1 MALGHFLFWILER
14 ECLTIELENLKV
26 AVAMFVEEVMFCG
39 FRDEFGML
47 LFRNGEEVEMIGVKK
62 GGLEMG
68 LWR

>member
-1 MALGHFLFWILER
+1 M
-14 ECLTIELENLKV
+14 IELENLKV
-26 AVAMFVEEVMFCG
+26 DVAMFDEEVMVCG

-47 LFRNGEEVEMIGVKK
+47 LVRIGEEVVLIGVKK

>member
-1 MALGHFLFWILER
+1 VAFEHFLFWILER
-14 ECLTIELENLKV
+14 EYLMIELENLKV
-26 AVAMFVEEVMFCG
+26 AVAMFVEEVMVCG

-47 LFRNGEEVEMIGVKK
+47 LVRIGEEVVLIGVKK

>member
-1 MALGHFLFWILER
+1 M
-14 ECLTIELENLKV
+14 IELENLKV
-26 AVAMFVEEVMFCG
+26 AVAMFVEEVMVCG

-47 LFRNGEEVEMIGVKK
+47 LFRSGEEEVVMIGVKK